1 MTILGQPLKRFED
14 PKLITGKGSYVD
26 DIQLPGMLH
35 AYVLRSPHEVPM
47 PMRVS
52 SH

>member
-26 DIQLPGMLH
+26 DIQLPACFM
-35 AYVLRSPHEVPM
+35 PTCCEVPM